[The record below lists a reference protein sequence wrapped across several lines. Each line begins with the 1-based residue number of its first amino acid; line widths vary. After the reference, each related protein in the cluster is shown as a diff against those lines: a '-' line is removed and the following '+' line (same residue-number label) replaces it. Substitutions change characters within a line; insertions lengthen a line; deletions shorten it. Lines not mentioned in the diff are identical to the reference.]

1 MAKLWLN
8 ADVGESFG
16 PWQLGQD
23 EALMPHLDLANIACG
38 FHASDPDTMRRTVQL
53 ACRHQVKIGAH
64 PAYPD
69 LVGFGRR
76 TLVCSPAEIE
86 NMVLYQLGALDALCR
101 AEGTQVSYVKPH
113 GALYNDM
120 MQDAEKLAAVM
131 QAVARFDR
139 DLPLMLMAKRDN
151 HIVLELAQTFGISLW
166 FEVFADR
173 AYDHEGVLVSRTLPG
188 ALLSEPTLIIEQAR
202 RFANGEAITAHD
214 GSPLYLT
221 ADTLCVHG
229 DNPESINAVAAI
241 RALLT
246 DSSNPPL
253 PASLR

>member
-1 MAKLWLN
+1 MATLLLN

-23 EALMPHLDLANIACG
+23 EALMPHIDLANIACG

-53 ACRHQVKIGAH
+53 AQLHRVKIGAH

-76 TLVCSPAEIE
+76 SLTCSPAEIE

-101 AEGTQVSYVKPH
+101 AEGTRVSYLKPH

-120 MQDAEKLAAVM
+120 MQAPEKLAAVM
-131 QAVARFDR
+131 QALARFDNR
-139 DLPLMLMAKRDN
+139 LPLMLMAKRDN
-151 HIVLELAQTFGISLW
+151 QVALALAQSFGLTLW
-166 FEVFADR
+166 FEAFADR
-173 AYDHEGVLVSRTLPG
+173 AYDGKGCLVSRQLPG
-188 ALLSEPTLIIEQAR
+188 AVLHEPQLILEQAKRIALSEPLT
-202 RFANGEAITAHD
+202 AND
-214 GSPLYLT
+214 GSPLLLK

-229 DNPESINAVAAI
+229 DNPQAIAAVAAI
-241 RALLT
+241 RQFLNT
-246 DSSNPPL
+246 HSQTS
-253 PASLR
+253 